1 MLLEKKEEDRIDLER
16 ALQANLKNRVNPH
29 IDQLKQS
36 RLSAA
41 QQEVL
46 RVIEADIAE
55 ITSPFIRNL
64 HANNFQLTFR
74 ETQIALLVKQGKST
88 KEIATILKCS
98 SRAIEFHRHNLRQKL
113 GLTGNGLSLASRL
126 ARFE

>member
-1 MLLEKKEEDRIDLER
+1 
-16 ALQANLKNRVNPH
+16 
-29 IDQLKQS
+29 
-36 RLSAA
+36 LSAA

-64 HANNFQLTFR
+64 LANNFQLTFR

-113 GLTGNGLSLASRL
+113 GLTGNGHSLASQL